1 MAELSRPSITF
12 LKKKFPSIVVVKNPM
27 DLVGD
32 ADTERYKIALEQCV
46 KDKNIDIILAV
57 VLSQTPLVEKENLIQ
72 VLQELN
78 KKSKKPIITI
88 TTGSAYAQMIK
99 KSIEEAGLP
108 CFVFPNN
115 AVRAIKAFV
124 EYYKK

>member
-1 MAELSRPSITF
+1 
-12 LKKKFPSIVVVKNPM
+12 M

-32 ADTERYKIALEQCV
+32 ANTERYKLALEQCI
-46 KDKNIDIILAV
+46 KDKNVDIILAV
-57 VLSQTPLVEKENLIQ
+57 ILSQTPLVEKENIVQ
-72 VLQELN
+72 VLQEIN

-88 TTGSAYAQMIK
+88 TTGSEYALTTK
-99 KSIEEAGLP
+99 KAIEESGLP

-124 EYYKK
+124 EYYRK